1 MELLEEIK
9 VILRITT
16 NAFDNELI
24 MLINSCKID
33 LNLAGVN
40 IINENDDRIRN
51 AICLY
56 CKANFGYRDDS
67 QKFQNAYISLR
78 DSMALSSKYKE
89 INNECY
95 LSLPY

>member
-1 MELLEEIK
+1 MIDAVKLA
-9 VILRITT
+9 LRITT
-16 NAFDNELI
+16 DAFDDELE

-89 INNECY
+89 INNE
-95 LSLPY
+95 

>member
-1 MELLEEIK
+1 MIDAVKLT
-9 VILRITT
+9 LRITT
-16 NAFDNELI
+16 DAFDDELM

-40 IINENDDRIRN
+40 IINEDDDRIRN

-56 CKANFGYRDDS
+56 CKANFGYHDDS

-89 INNECY
+89 INNE
-95 LSLPY
+95 

>member
-1 MELLEEIK
+1 MIDAVKLT
-9 VILRITT
+9 LRITT
-16 NAFDNELI
+16 DAFDDELM

-40 IINENDDRIRN
+40 IINEDDERIRN

-89 INNECY
+89 INNE
-95 LSLPY
+95 

>member
-1 MELLEEIK
+1 MIDAVKLT
-9 VILRITT
+9 LRITT
-16 NAFDNELI
+16 DAFDDELM

-40 IINENDDRIRN
+40 IINEDDDRIRN

-89 INNECY
+89 INNE
-95 LSLPY
+95 

>member
-1 MELLEEIK
+1 MIDAVKLT
-9 VILRITT
+9 LRITT
-16 NAFDNELI
+16 DAFDDELM

-89 INNECY
+89 INNE
-95 LSLPY
+95 

>member
-1 MELLEEIK
+1 MIDAVKLT
-9 VILRITT
+9 LRITT
-16 NAFDNELI
+16 DAFDDELM

-56 CKANFGYRDDS
+56 CKANFGYRHDS

-89 INNECY
+89 INNE
-95 LSLPY
+95 

>member
-1 MELLEEIK
+1 MIDAVKLT
-9 VILRITT
+9 LRITT
-16 NAFDNELI
+16 DAFDDELM

-89 INNECY
+89 IDNE
-95 LSLPY
+95 

>member
-1 MELLEEIK
+1 MIDAVKLT
-9 VILRITT
+9 LRITT
-16 NAFDNELI
+16 DAFDDELM

-33 LNLAGVN
+33 LNLVGVN
-40 IINENDDRIRN
+40 IINEDDDRIRN

-89 INNECY
+89 INNE
-95 LSLPY
+95 

>member
-1 MELLEEIK
+1 MIDAVKLT
-9 VILRITT
+9 LRITT
-16 NAFDNELI
+16 DAFDDELM

-40 IINENDDRIRN
+40 IINEDDDRIRN

-89 INNECY
+89 INNEWY
-95 LSLPY
+95 FSLPY

>member
-1 MELLEEIK
+1 MIDAVKLT
-9 VILRITT
+9 LRITT
-16 NAFDNELI
+16 DAFDDELM

-40 IINENDDRIRN
+40 IINEDDDRIRN

-56 CKANFGYRDDS
+56 CKANFGYCDDS

-89 INNECY
+89 INNE
-95 LSLPY
+95 

>member
-1 MELLEEIK
+1 MIDAVKLT
-9 VILRITT
+9 LRITT
-16 NAFDNELI
+16 DAFDDELM

-78 DSMALSSKYKE
+78 DSIALSSKYKE
-89 INNECY
+89 INNE
-95 LSLPY
+95 

>member
-1 MELLEEIK
+1 MIDAVKLT
-9 VILRITT
+9 LRITT
-16 NAFDNELI
+16 DAFDDELM

-40 IINENDDRIRN
+40 IINEDDDRIRN

-56 CKANFGYRDDS
+56 CKANCGYRADS

-89 INNECY
+89 INNE
-95 LSLPY
+95 

>member
-1 MELLEEIK
+1 MIDAVKLT
-9 VILRITT
+9 LRITT
-16 NAFDNELI
+16 NAFDDELM

-40 IINENDDRIRN
+40 IINEDDDRIRN

-89 INNECY
+89 INNE
-95 LSLPY
+95 